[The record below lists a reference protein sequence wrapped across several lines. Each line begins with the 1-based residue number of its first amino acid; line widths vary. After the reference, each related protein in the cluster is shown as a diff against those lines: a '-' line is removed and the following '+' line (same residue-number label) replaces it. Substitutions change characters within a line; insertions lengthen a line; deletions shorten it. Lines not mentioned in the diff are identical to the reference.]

1 MPTEFL
7 TPEQRSRYGRYA
19 AEPSLEQL
27 ARYFLLDDSDLGL
40 IKQRRGDHHRF
51 GFALQ
56 PGTVR
61 FLGVFLADP
70 DDVPANV
77 KRYVAHQL
85 GLAAIPD
92 LSGYRAERTHWR
104 HVEEIQRRYGY
115 REFTD
120 PFEYFRL
127 VRWLYSRAWLSA
139 ERPSLLFDLATARLV
154 SARCAA
160 RRDGAGAAGQSAGSR
175 GQAALALTR
184 SRPHH
189 AAPEVSKGRAWR
201 LC

>member
-27 ARYFLLDDSDLGL
+27 SRYFLLDDSDLGL

-56 PGTVR
+56 LGTVR

-85 GLAAIPD
+85 GLEAIPD

-115 REFTD
+115 RELTD
-120 PFEYFRL
+120 PLEYFRL

-139 ERPSLLFDLATARLV
+139 ERPSLLFDLATAHLVERKVLLPGVTVLERLV
-154 SARCAA
+154 
-160 RRDGAGAAGQSAGSR
+160 G
-175 GQAALALTR
+175 
-184 SRPHH
+184 
-189 AAPEVSKGRAWR
+189 
-201 LC
+201 